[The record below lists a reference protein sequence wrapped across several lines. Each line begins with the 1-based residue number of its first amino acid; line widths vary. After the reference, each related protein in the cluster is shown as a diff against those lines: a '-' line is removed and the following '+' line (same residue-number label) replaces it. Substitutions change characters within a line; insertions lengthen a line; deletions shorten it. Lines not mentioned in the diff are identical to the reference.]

1 MKRLLWIGS
10 PFFSDALSSCG
21 WDTVARHNF
30 EHAAVFGWHDLVRIA
45 GFEPD
50 VLVVADKS
58 RAPYVLGVEDFP
70 CLTVFYS
77 VDSHI
82 HSWQPYYAQ
91 AFDVCIASL
100 RDHLPRFAGSYL
112 PADRV
117 WWSPAFAWAHDAP
130 EPQTAKD
137 MDCVFV
143 GTVNADLPR
152 RTAFLEK
159 CRSGL
164 PELQIVT
171 GSYRHLYARAR
182 VVLNHCEHGDLNFRV
197 FEALG
202 CGCCLVTPRIGH
214 GLTDIFAE
222 GEHMLC
228 YGADTAENG
237 SIADAATAAGEAVA
251 QVRYLLEHPDV
262 AARMR
267 QAALA
272 CIDGGHRSAHRARA
286 FSDRVRALLTSDPQC
301 VARRRGNA
309 AAIRKDY
316 LRLPYLHWAEEL
328 RSTGLS
334 EAYLAA
340 ARGEFGLKGR
350 E

>member
-1 MKRLLWIGS
+1 MQRLLWIGS

-21 WDTVARHNF
+21 WDAVARHNF
-30 EHAAVFGWHDLVRIA
+30 EHAAVFGWHDLVRSA

-58 RAPYVLGVEDFP
+58 RAPFVLGVEDFP

-100 RDHLPRFAGSYL
+100 RDHLPRFAGPYL
-112 PADRV
+112 PMERV
-117 WWSPAFAWAHDAP
+117 WWSPAFAWQHDAP
-130 EPQTAKD
+130 EPQTFKD

-143 GTVNADLPR
+143 GTVNANLPQR
-152 RTAFLEK
+152 AAFLE
-159 CRSGL
+159 RFRQGL
-164 PELQIVT
+164 PSLEVVA
-171 GSYRHLYARAR
+171 GSYRHLYARSR

-197 FEALG
+197 FEAMG
-202 CGCCLVTPRIGH
+202 CGSCLVTPRIGH
-214 GLTDIFAE
+214 GLTDMFTE
-222 GEHMLC
+222 GEHLLC
-228 YGADTAENG
+228 YSADTVDRGSPAEVE
-237 SIADAATAAGEAVA
+237 TAADEAVA
-251 QVRYLLEHPDV
+251 QVRYLLEHPDE
-262 AARMR
+262 ALRMG

-272 CIDGGHRSAHRARA
+272 CIDGGHRAAHRAQT
-286 FSDRVRALLTSDPQC
+286 FSDKARDLLARDPQC
-301 VARRRGNA
+301 VARRRGRA

-316 LRLPYLHWAEEL
+316 LRLLYLHWAAEM
-328 RSTGLS
+328 RNTGLS

-340 ARGEFGLKGR
+340 AKGEFGLAGR
-350 E
+350 G